1 MAFEAPSGLMG
12 KPERTEDFEAF
23 EVDGIVLYI
32 NKNVLANNLKNNLLD
47 IYIEGYGRYTVEI
60 LN

>member
-12 KPERTEDFEAF
+12 KPECIEDFEAF
-23 EVDGIVLYI
+23 EVEDIVLYI
-32 NKNVLANNLKNNLLD
+32 NKSVMANNLKNNLLD
-47 IYIEGYGRYTVEI
+47 IYIEGYGRYKVEI